1 MDHQDYSSMK
11 RTQLQEL
18 AKQNGIKA
26 NKKSQEI
33 IKELI
38 EIEKKVTPI
47 ENKTEIPFLPP
58 ELVRKIFTKKIKL
71 EALDK
76 NIKIIK
82 MIKKAMNIHNYL
94 NSDRNINFRYYNNA
108 YSINIYYDDFFYI
121 NDINYL
127 KIIKKLN
134 IGYDDSKDI
143 IQIKIEPLIIEIIT
157 ILELY
162 TFLLEN
168 VEELYSLYYEYGYD
182 ENDNEETIRESK
194 DYFDKIKN
202 REMTWYD
209 DKYQNSIYKKINL
222 LNNKIKELKKFGF
235 VVNKIYIKKINDLID
250 KINNDPNNI
259 KKITVFLKIYKVS
272 TSNTS
277 SNSNSSTRKKSK

>member
-82 MIKKAMNIHNYL
+82 MIKKAMNINNYL
-94 NSDRNINFRYYNNA
+94 NSDRNINFSQYNKASN
-108 YSINIYYDDFFYI
+108 INIYYDDFFYI

-127 KIIKKLN
+127 KIIKKLK
-134 IGYDDSKDI
+134 IGYDDSEDI

-168 VEELYSLYYEYGYD
+168 VEELYSLYYENGYD
-182 ENDNEETIRESK
+182 ENDDEETIRESK
-194 DYFDKIKN
+194 YYFDEIKN

>member
-1 MDHQDYSSMK
+1 MK

-82 MIKKAMNIHNYL
+82 MIKKAMNINNYL
-94 NSDRNINFRYYNNA
+94 NSDRNINFSQYNKASN
-108 YSINIYYDDFFYI
+108 INIYYDDFFYI

-127 KIIKKLN
+127 KIIKKLK
-134 IGYDDSKDI
+134 IGYDDSEDI

-168 VEELYSLYYEYGYD
+168 VEELYSLYYENGYD
-182 ENDNEETIRESK
+182 ENDDEETIRESK
-194 DYFDKIKN
+194 YYFDEIKN